1 MVEASPNPVTPMAAA
16 PASPSPAAPSLRVRP
31 DLYDE
36 EYSEQQYDEMLR
48 LYEGTLQ
55 SIAEGEIVKSKVLR
69 VTETHVIL
77 DVGFKSEGAV
87 PIEEFKDPQG
97 GKPGGEVEV
106 FLEDLENQDGAV
118 VLSKKKAALMRV
130 WGRIRQAYERD

>member
-1 MVEASPNPVTPMAAA
+1 MAE
-16 PASPSPAAPSLRVRP
+16 PSPETLALSAPGSSLKVRP

-36 EYSEQQYDEMLR
+36 GYSDEQYEEMLR

-55 SIAEGEIVKSKVLR
+55 SIAEGEIVRSKVLR

-97 GKPGGEVEV
+97 VKPGDEVEV
-106 FLEDLENQDGAV
+106 FL
-118 VLSKKKAALMRV
+118 
-130 WGRIRQAYERD
+130 

>member
-1 MVEASPNPVTPMAAA
+1 MVDNQNQ
-16 PASPSPAAPSLRVRP
+16 SPSTLRIRS

-36 EYSEQQYDEMLR
+36 EYTEQQYEEMMQ

-69 VTETHVIL
+69 VTDTHVIL

-87 PIEEFKDPQG
+87 AKEEFKSPEDV
-97 GKPGGEVEV
+97 KPGDEVEV
-106 FLEDLENQDGAV
+106 YLEDLEDEDGAV
-118 VLSKKKAALMRV
+118 VLSKKKADFMRV
-130 WGRIRQAYERD
+130 WEKIRQAHRSP